1 VKVQRLGDLLV
12 GGCRITG
19 AELGER
25 VLRAATALQ
34 VLGVTAGDAVALLMR
49 NDAPFIEVTLAAQHL
64 GAYAVPINWH
74 AKATETAY
82 IVADCHAKVLIAHAD
97 LLRNA
102 LDGLPAFTATVAVET
117 WGEMVTRSAPIQEP
131 AHTATESL
139 VYTSGTSGKPKGVK
153 RRVATPDQVRMTEEM
168 RRTVYGI
175 TGGARTLLTA
185 PLYHTAPNM
194 FGLRGV
200 REGDLLVLRSR
211 FDPEELLQDIERY
224 RITHLYAVATMFTR
238 LLKLPD
244 DMRSR
249 YDLSSLSFVIH
260 AGGPCAPAVKRAMI
274 EWWGPILNEY
284 YGATE
289 MGPITFVTSAEWLE
303 RPGTVGRAMRGI
315 DARVLDEAGRSLPAG
330 SIGEIG
336 AYNPGY
342 PDFTYLNQEAA
353 RAELQRGAVIATG
366 DLGYFDDAGYLF
378 LCDRKRDMIISGG
391 VNIYPAEVEA
401 ALLECAGV
409 ADCAVFGMPDDE
421 FGEAVMAVVQ
431 PEPARSL
438 DVAQLTE
445 ALSQRLSRYKV
456 PRRIEVRTDLPREET
471 GKIRKRLLREEYW
484 RGAGR
489 AI

>member
-1 VKVQRLGDLLV
+1 
-12 GGCRITG
+12 
-19 AELGER
+19 
-25 VLRAATALQ
+25 
-34 VLGVTAGDAVALLMR
+34 
-49 NDAPFIEVTLAAQHL
+49 
-64 GAYAVPINWH
+64 
-74 AKATETAY
+74 
-82 IVADCHAKVLIAHAD
+82 
-97 LLRNA
+97 
-102 LDGLPAFTATVAVET
+102 
-117 WGEMVTRSAPIQEP
+117 
-131 AHTATESL
+131 
-139 VYTSGTSGKPKGVK
+139 
-153 RRVATPDQVRMTEEM
+153 
-168 RRTVYGI
+168 
-175 TGGARTLLTA
+175 
-185 PLYHTAPNM
+185 
-194 FGLRGV
+194 
-200 REGDLLVLRSR
+200 
-211 FDPEELLQDIERY
+211 
-224 RITHLYAVATMFTR
+224 
-238 LLKLPD
+238 
-244 DMRSR
+244 
-249 YDLSSLSFVIH
+249 
-260 AGGPCAPAVKRAMI
+260 
-274 EWWGPILNEY
+274 
-284 YGATE
+284 
-289 MGPITFVTSAEWLE
+289 
-303 RPGTVGRAMRGI
+303 MRGI